1 MSPPG
6 RFKKALKHI
15 EGFNRHMP
23 MVIENGSS
31 VAHFCAEGLET
42 DDDEP
47 MTIPPPMVHMDDD
60 MDVNEFGSTKSTE
73 EDYEISDRGEE
84 DDDEEEE
91 ELFAVLS
98 SEGEPLTERAPA
110 KSRSRSEKHTAG
122 EPRTVEELPVE
133 RATAKSKPQGS
144 AEKSARQRNRLQKA
158 HPQQAGPRGPAEK
171 S

>member
-1 MSPPG
+1 MFG
-6 RFKKALKHI
+6 RACAKKALKHI

-23 MVIENGSS
+23 MVVENGSS
-31 VAHFCAEGLET
+31 VVHFCAEGLET

-110 KSRSRSEKHTAG
+110 KSRSRSEKRTAG

-133 RATAKSKPQGS
+133 RATAKSKPTRVRGEKRT
-144 AEKSARQRNRLQKA
+144 AEES
-158 HPQQAGPRGPAEK
+158 PAE
-171 S
+171 SAPATSFPAITAGM